1 MDSLPFNVH
10 KAFTENVAY
19 LNIPGAGFSPF
30 VSHYDNRMYAV
41 DFSRLATVP
50 AESGVLASGAPLLKA
65 GKLPWAEVD

>member
-10 KAFTENVAY
+10 KAFTENIAY

-30 VSHYDNRMYAV
+30 VLHYDNRMFFQLYAV

-65 GKLPWAEVD
+65 GKLP